1 MPPQTAAI
9 NGVGASFALSRR
21 TDHSLPLSKLPLL
34 QRMASNNND
43 KRKMEEAAESSMVR
57 KRLWHTDDDSSDDDS
72 SDSSEEEPEEEET
85 EEETSMN
92 QLDTSEEKLYARRT
106 RGYLFGDDGDTPS
119 TLPDTPPTPE
129 SHRCFDEESSDDDD
143 DDDDN
148 DF

>member
-9 NGVGASFALSRR
+9 NGVGVSFTLSDR

-43 KRKMEEAAESSMVR
+43 KRKMEEVAESSMVR

-72 SDSSEEEPEEEET
+72 SDSSEEEPEEE
-85 EEETSMN
+85 TSMN
-92 QLDTSEEKLYARRT
+92 QLDTFEEKLYARRA

-119 TLPDTPPTPE
+119 MLPDTPPTPE

-143 DDDDN
+143 DDD
-148 DF
+148 F